1 MAGLLKNINR
11 NFIHPENWVK
21 PNGSIFVN
29 QIQIK
34 VNLIGA
40 IAEWYRI
47 YRKQAWCRT
56 NLKQIGTLFACG

>member
-11 NFIHPENWVK
+11 NFMHPENRVK
-21 PNGSIFVN
+21 HSGSIFFN

-40 IAEWYRI
+40 TGEWYRI

-56 NLKQIGTLFACG
+56 NLKQIQPLFARG